1 LIYACLHTKFGDSR
15 FSHTGDMIA
24 GIETENG
31 SCDPDHAHFRGGLSP
46 ESQDFIYSTSVQN
59 LTILASAISEISLWA
74 EIFKMGHVSLTTPLL
89 G

>member
-1 LIYACLHTKFGDSR
+1 
-15 FSHTGDMIA
+15 MIA